1 MWGPTLIQALGSTGL
16 FASRAFLPAFAA
28 ALILR
33 FGVHMPVIG
42 DWGLLAY
49 LGVGQAPA
57 WFTSDLSLLVLGA
70 LSLLEVTASKST
82 DARAVLDLVDKYF
95 KPVMAALTTLGV
107 ATAVDGEFAGQIM
120 QGMGEAEA
128 SLGLPP
134 GGAAVLTP
142 VAAGMTLSGVS
153 ASVAAA
159 GTFVLGSV
167 RSFLTGLFQDVDE
180 DDDTGLQK
188 LLSWAEDLWSFFGLW
203 FLVLFPL
210 VMLTLIGVVTGFVL
224 LLRWWAHRKEEA
236 SKVPCGSCGEPMYR
250 CALACGNCRTPN
262 PEVCDVGWL
271 GQSRAHAAADR
282 ATQPLQLIEAKRCA
296 VCATKLPR
304 RCPRQVC
311 PRCGTDALAD
321 PALADAYLRRVSQRL
336 PWVLVVSG
344 LLGSVWIIGVIP
356 AVILYR
362 WTLVA
367 PFRRYIPRGR
377 NLLAKWGLRLA
388 FFLLLAS
395 QLVPFLG
402 LVTVPVMAAMSFVAY
417 RQMFA
422 GMLDDPPA
430 GCEDGQPATTAAADR

>member
-1 MWGPTLIQALGSTGL
+1 MWGPTLVQALGSTGL
-16 FASRAFLPAFAA
+16 FASRAFVPAFAA

-33 FGVHMPVIG
+33 FGVHLPFVG

-70 LSLLEVTASKST
+70 LSALEVLASKNT

-107 ATAVDGEFAGQIM
+107 ATAVDGDFAEGIM
-120 QGMGEAEA
+120 RGVGEAEA

-134 GGAAVLTP
+134 GGGSVALVP
-142 VAAGMTLSGVS
+142 VAAGMTLSGL
-153 ASVAAA
+153 ASTIAAA
-159 GTFVLGSV
+159 GTYVIASV
-167 RSFLTGLFQDVDE
+167 RSFLAGLFQDIDE
-180 DDDTGLQK
+180 DDDAGLQK

-210 VMLTLIGVVTGFVL
+210 VMLALIGLVTGLVL

-236 SKVPCGSCGEPMYR
+236 SKVPCPSCGQPMYR

-262 PEVCDVGWL
+262 PQVCDVGIF
-271 GQSRAHAAADR
+271 GQSDTGDPADP
-282 ATQPLQLIEAKRCA
+282 ATQPLQLAEARRC
-296 VCATKLPR
+296 VLCATKLEK
-304 RCPRQVC
+304 RCPRQIC
-311 PRCGTDALAD
+311 PRCGTDAFAD
-321 PALADAYLRRVSQRL
+321 AALADAYVRRISQRL
-336 PWVLVVSG
+336 PWVLVVCG
-344 LLGSVWIIGVIP
+344 LLGSLWIIGVIP

-367 PFRRYIPRGR
+367 PFRRYVPRGR

-395 QLVPFLG
+395 QIVPFLG
-402 LVTVPVMAAMSFVAY
+402 MVTVPVMAAMSFVAY
-417 RQMFA
+417 RQIFVS
-422 GMLDDPPA
+422 MLDQAPA
-430 GCEDGQPATTAAADR
+430 GCED